1 VTIRLSA
8 RIAGLAIVAAEA
20 TAVATRAHESSALVF
35 GVVLVALQIV
45 AVGWATNRRPA
56 IVLRMVAPALLTAV
70 TMAAVWTA
78 LALAVPVIAT
88 GNTAA
93 LVAILAAGLV
103 VAASSRRS
111 AGQRLLPLVL
121 IASAGTAL
129 LIFMA
134 ISGVLPAVPGFI
146 STTHPPIYPMVTRLV
161 DPVGELG
168 IFVVL
173 ALAIGV
179 DLVRARIRMRRAA
192 AREQRVDYVAGPNEM
207 VVERAV

>member
-1 VTIRLSA
+1 LTIRLSA

-35 GVVLVALQIV
+35 GVVFVALQIV

-70 TMAAVWTA
+70 TMAAMWTA

-129 LIFMA
+129 LIFMV